1 MASPQQNSERGLE
14 TLNRQVHVALDRQSL
29 LVVAGICFCGCAV
42 VEFVGVVRLPLL
54 GSFRFLSFTY
64 LLLKL
69 ASPRFLA
76 RLVVDYL
83 GLRRSA
89 CARADCKQLPL
100 RGARAAEVPEHSF
113 VSTVL
118 EASPCS
124 PVSAFREAL
133 ETPAALVG
141 GIAVESQ
148 ASLDIVGPWKS
159 SNNPGV
165 GEFS

>member
-1 MASPQQNSERGLE
+1 MSRRIANPFKWSRVFVFAAVPWWSLSELRG
-14 TLNRQVHVALDRQSL
+14 
-29 LVVAGICFCGCAV
+29 
-42 VEFVGVVRLPLL
+42 
-54 GSFRFLSFTY
+54 FRS
-64 LLLKL
+64 
-69 ASPRFLA
+69 LA
-76 RLVVDYL
+76 RSASSVSRTSCSNLRALVSWLALVVDYL

-159 SNNPGV
+159 SDNPGV

>member
-1 MASPQQNSERGLE
+1 MSRRIANPFKWSRVFVFAAVPWRSLSELCGFRSLAGSASSVSRTSCSNLR
-14 TLNRQVHVALDRQSL
+14 AL
-29 LVVAGICFCGCAV
+29 V
-42 VEFVGVVRLPLL
+42 PW
-54 GSFRFLSFTY
+54 
-64 LLLKL
+64 L
-69 ASPRFLA
+69 A
-76 RLVVDYL
+76 LVVDYL

-159 SNNPGV
+159 SDNPGV

>member
-1 MASPQQNSERGLE
+1 VPWWSLSEL
-14 TLNRQVHVALDRQSL
+14 
-29 LVVAGICFCGCAV
+29 CG
-42 VEFVGVVRLPLL
+42 
-54 GSFRFLSFTY
+54 FRS
-64 LLLKL
+64 
-69 ASPRFLA
+69 LA
-76 RLVVDYL
+76 RSASSVSRTSCSNLRALVSWLALVVDYL
-83 GLRRSA
+83 GLRPPA
-89 CARADCKQLPL
+89 LGQAVNNPL
-100 RGARAAEVPEHSF
+100 RGARAASIPENSF

-159 SNNPGV
+159 SDNPGV
-165 GEFS
+165 GEFT

>member
-29 LVVAGICFCGCAV
+29 QLDTGICFCGCAV

-76 RLVVDYL
+76 RLS
-83 GLRRSA
+83 RRLSWVASA

-100 RGARAAEVPEHSF
+100 RGARAAEVSENSF

-118 EASPCS
+118 EALPCS

-133 ETPAALVG
+133 ETPAALAG

-148 ASLDIVGPWKS
+148 ASLDIVGPWMS
-159 SNNPGV
+159 SDNPGV